1 MNKLKILFFA
11 VILQSSFLYADVNL
25 QEYVESVSYE
35 KGDLLCYSTAY
46 PLYLHVQSGNFSPTP
61 ITSRHHIFWR
71 DAKYRRAMLEW
82 MLLPKDAFS
91 MSLGSRTDESLLNL
105 YTQYPTYL
113 INAEGFNQAIEHC
126 ATKYNMDEESLKNG
140 IKEMILFTND
150 FASVMAKNVVFE
162 IPMSIVGGALLFR
175 ALRGTWRAIK
185 WLYKMTGKG
194 YRRLRGITP
203 VQASILQRQRQQA
216 ESMRRGFFQFTRGEI
231 GLELGFML
239 YINYQFNKEVDAH
252 YEDVQNE
259 VFEQEIRDRPST
271 RVSPLPEV
279 LYHYRVDENI
289 HTRLETWWKARI
301 EDYRFLLIQ
310 RGLNVQSLL
319 ETDPQSLDFYNAFSE
334 YQVWVD
340 MYLMDYWLVKG
351 IVDWFNEQIAQNQII
366 QADHQR
372 SYEIL
377 KTTLQILDLRKRQ
390 LERRMQQL
398 QDGQILNAAYE
409 LEHLKAIFTILDQS
423 RDTRSSPYLSNY
435 LPYGYCLSL
444 EDYKKFVSF
453 DISEEDIFETQEW
466 QLCQFHLLQTYRRL
480 GYLNTGEWQEFRRL
494 LQTVRQL

>member
-1 MNKLKILFFA
+1 
-11 VILQSSFLYADVNL
+11 
-25 QEYVESVSYE
+25 
-35 KGDLLCYSTAY
+35 
-46 PLYLHVQSGNFSPTP
+46 
-61 ITSRHHIFWR
+61 
-71 DAKYRRAMLEW
+71 
-82 MLLPKDAFS
+82 

-185 WLYKMTGKG
+185 WLYKMTGNG
-194 YRRLRGITP
+194 YKRLRGITP
-203 VQASILQRQRQQA
+203 VQASILQRQGQQV

-239 YINYQFNKEVDAH
+239 YINYQFNKEVSAH

-259 VFEQEIRDRPST
+259 IVKQKISDRPST

-289 HTRLETWWKARI
+289 HTRLETWWKAKI
-301 EDYRFLLIQ
+301 EDYRVLLIQ
-310 RGLNVQSLL
+310 RDLNVQRLSDIH
-319 ETDPQSLDFYNAFSE
+319 TQSVDFYNAPSKYQEKYPVDFHNAFSE

-351 IVDWFNEQIAQNQII
+351 IVEWFNEQIAQNQII

-390 LERRMQQL
+390 LERRMQRL
-398 QDGQILNAAYE
+398 QDGQAINAAYE

-444 EDYKKFVSF
+444 EDYREFVSF
-453 DISEEDIFETQEW
+453 EISDEDIFETQEW
-466 QLCQFHLLQTYRRL
+466 QLCRFHLLQTYKHL
-480 GYLNTGEWQEFRRL
+480 GTELYTNEELEFRQL
-494 LQTVRQL
+494 LQIVNQI